1 MDSFIESEFCFHENQ
16 TYTTAAS
23 SKSEGVLIR
32 IIHESILMLSVL
44 LPS

>member
-23 SKSEGVLIR
+23 SKSEGASFRFVN
-32 IIHESILMLSVL
+32 SISA
-44 LPS
+44 